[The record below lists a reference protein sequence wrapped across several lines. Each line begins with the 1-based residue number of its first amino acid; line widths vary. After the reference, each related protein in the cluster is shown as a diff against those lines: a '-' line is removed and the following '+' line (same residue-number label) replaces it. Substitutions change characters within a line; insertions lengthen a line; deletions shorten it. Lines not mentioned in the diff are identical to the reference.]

1 MPTKRSVP
9 ALTICLLFLLLLG
22 SVGFM
27 SPAKTL
33 ATTGPSDFL
42 PPSPYQVPMKLA
54 ELYVGRYQLRSVASG
69 ARIRTAA
76 MGIEIN
82 SRHQLYGVAQF
93 SGYEQSFQSIWI
105 ATLYN
110 FHQTKKVMTF
120 DILAQTGSPLI
131 GRMYLTRSSA
141 GDLVGQIELA
151 KRRFAISWHKTPK

>member
-1 MPTKRSVP
+1 MPKRR
-9 ALTICLLFLLLLG
+9 LLLPLAMSLFLLLG

-27 SPAKTL
+27 SPAKSL

-42 PPSPYQVPMKLA
+42 PISPYQVPMKLA
-54 ELYVGRYQLRSVASG
+54 KSYVGRYELRSVAR
-69 ARIRTAA
+69 AAQIRTAA

-93 SGYEQSFQSIWI
+93 SGYEQGFQSIWI

-110 FHQTKKVMTF
+110 FHQTKHGVMTI
-120 DILAQTGSPLI
+120 DILAQTGSPLL
-131 GRMYLTRSSA
+131 GHLYLTRSKT

-151 KRRFAISWHKTPK
+151 NRRFAITWHKTPK